1 VRIIIFEKGFTW
13 DRIRDIIRCNNKIE
27 SGEGGDIS
35 DEYAETGSFYQGT
48 EVTGSDVLKV
58 LAEGGATYPQ
68 GNSPI
73 GAADILPM
81 WTGDRDGDAHSLTGR
96 SGNEQES

>member
-1 VRIIIFEKGFTW
+1 VRIIISEKGFTW
-13 DRIRDIIRCNNKIE
+13 GRIRDIIRCNNKIE

-35 DEYAETGSFYQGT
+35 DEYAETGSLDQRA
-48 EVTGSDVLKV
+48 EVTDSDVLRV

-68 GNSPI
+68 GYSPI
-73 GAADILPM
+73 GAADILPV
-81 WTGDRDGDAHSLTGR
+81 WEGDRDGDAHPLTGR